1 MNLTRKMFVLIVAF
15 CALARTFV
23 YFFDLV
29 VPMTVDRLRLFAL
42 GAVIVL
48 IFKKGVFKYVSA
60 RKQSVGIIIFRFVK
74 KSSFLKT
81 EINSKQK
88 YACLF
93 VVCLLCKKIWNQKNR
108 LKEKT

>member
-1 MNLTRKMFVLIVAF
+1 
-15 CALARTFV
+15 
-23 YFFDLV
+23 
-29 VPMTVDRLRLFAL
+29 MTVDRLRLFAL
-42 GAVIVL
+42 DAVIVL